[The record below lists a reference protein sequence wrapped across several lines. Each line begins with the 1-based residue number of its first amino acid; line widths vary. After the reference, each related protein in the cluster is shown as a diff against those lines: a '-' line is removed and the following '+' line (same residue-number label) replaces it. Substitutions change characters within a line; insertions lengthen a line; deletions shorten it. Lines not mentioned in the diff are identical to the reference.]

1 MNICVYPRLFGG
13 HAVSELQSKNLKEP
27 LNILWNLKPLK
38 NWSLSLYILIL
49 LIHLRYVL
57 YISLYTVPHFSFF
70 YILFFVTILY
80 LILYFW
86 RGIFHSHQ
94 MLIGTWNHPH
104 FNLIILNRSR
114 EKCITSR
121 AFRTDKANYRAASP
135 LNIFYATK
143 KNTGLKI
150 LREYICQ

>member
-70 YILFFVTILY
+70 FISFFFVTILY

-86 RGIFHSHQ
+86 RGIFHSAIFLGRVVIPFLKDH
-94 MLIGTWNHPH
+94 IGPAV
-104 FNLIILNRSR
+104 S
-114 EKCITSR
+114 
-121 AFRTDKANYRAASP
+121 D
-135 LNIFYATK
+135 
-143 KNTGLKI
+143 I
-150 LREYICQ
+150 LRYTLLFHNVLFVLKYNPKLERNKTMLTVSSHC